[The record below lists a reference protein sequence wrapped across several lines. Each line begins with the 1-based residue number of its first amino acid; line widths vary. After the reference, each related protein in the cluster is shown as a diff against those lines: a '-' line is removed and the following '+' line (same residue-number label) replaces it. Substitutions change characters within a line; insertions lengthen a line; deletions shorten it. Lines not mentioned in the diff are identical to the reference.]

1 MNNVDY
7 LNQISASSKKSKS
20 ASDSLLSSKPL
31 IISLIAATV
40 LAIFLII
47 FGIVRDN
54 TTSDTKLLTQL
65 GLRLNNFSTSVSNY
79 NPYVKSSSLRSSGAS
94 LSSAL
99 EATTLNLKPILEEE
113 KINLDKADKKL
124 LDSETSHAEALNN
137 SLEAGKLNGILDRTY
152 ASEMALQISLLISLE
167 SELYNHTKDDSLK
180 SILSNS
186 FENLKTLYPN
196 FNDFSD
202 TK

>member
-7 LNQISASSKKSKS
+7 LNQISASTKPTTKSN
-20 ASDSLLSSKPL
+20 SLLSSKPL
-31 IISLIAATV
+31 IIGLIAAAV
-40 LAIFLII
+40 LSII
-47 FGIVRDN
+47 IIIVGIIN
-54 TTSDTKLLTQL
+54 NNSTSDTSLLTQL
-65 GLRLNNFSTSVSNY
+65 GLRLDNLNAAIETY
-79 NPYVKSSSLRSSGAS
+79 NPHIKSSSLRSSGVSLAS
-94 LSSAL
+94 VL
-99 EATTLNLKPILEEE
+99 ESTSLNLKPILEQE
-113 KINLDKADKKL
+113 KIDLDKADKKVL
-124 LDSETSHAEALNN
+124 ESETTLSDSFNN

-180 SILSNS
+180 SILSSS
-186 FENLKTLYPN
+186 FDNLKTLYPN